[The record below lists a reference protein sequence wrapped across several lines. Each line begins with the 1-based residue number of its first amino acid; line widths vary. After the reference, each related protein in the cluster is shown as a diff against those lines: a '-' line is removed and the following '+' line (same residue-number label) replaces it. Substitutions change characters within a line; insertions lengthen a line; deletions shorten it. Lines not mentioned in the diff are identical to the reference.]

1 MKLKYILAAGV
12 VALLAGCDESRFL
25 DTKPQGTLN
34 DDLLSSAEGVELLVT
49 SAYAGLKG
57 PNRDMHWVPMTNW
70 TYGEVRSDNAYK
82 GGGGVNDGD
91 FCTLL
96 ETFKIDA
103 TWANADEKWFQLY
116 CCLQRCNSALRVMNT
131 LDENT
136 LPVLK
141 SRKAEMKVIRA
152 HFFFE
157 LVRLFKQVPYFDE
170 NVDIDD
176 YKYIPNNQFT
186 REELLGKIAQEFL
199 DAANDLPD
207 TQSQIGRITKN
218 IAYAYAAKAKLYQ
231 AYQQD
236 ENNQVIAVDKQLL
249 AEVAALCD
257 KVGAQG
263 KAYDL
268 LNDFQK
274 LDQLEYENGVE
285 SVFAVQ
291 YSMDDETEGAGNINW
306 SNLLNA
312 PKGPYGGDGFFL
324 PSQNLINAYK
334 TDAYGLPLFDTFNNS
349 DYGTY
354 EGNELTNVEATVDP
368 RLDFVTGRPGITW
381 KTYTVEP
388 CKANWIRNSGEY
400 GFNCTKRFYI
410 SPESEDMFQGW
421 PWGASHLNW
430 QIIRY
435 ADVLLWK
442 AEALIE
448 IGEAAGL
455 EGGCQFGA
463 EDRGEFQAPLLHHVP
478 HLLHLSGPRLSLG
491 RALYLPQVW
500 EDLRGVEPHH
510 RLLPPCP
517 ELERRQG
524 PGVQG
529 PAGVPGGELPA
540 GGPPPLRPGCCD
552 GARSRH
558 RAQHTGG
565 VGRGRPVPL
574 HHQDLPQL
582 QHRRAG
588 AGEGGPRQRWHTGVS
603 GPADGDHPHQRQRDG
618 VCGHRSG

>member
-1 MKLKYILAAGV
+1 MKLKYIFAVGV
-12 VALLAGCDESRFL
+12 MALLASCDESRFL
-25 DTKPQGTLN
+25 DIKPQGILN
-34 DDLLSSAEGVELLVT
+34 DDLLSSADGVELLVT

-103 TWANADEKWFQLY
+103 TWGNADEKWFQLY

-131 LDENT
+131 LDENA
-136 LPVLK
+136 LPMIK

-170 NVDIDD
+170 NVENDD

-207 TQSQIGRITKN
+207 TQSQVGRVTKN
-218 IAYAYAAKAKLYQ
+218 IAYAYAAKARLYQ
-231 AYQQD
+231 AYRQD
-236 ENNQVIAVDKQLL
+236 DNNQVVAIDKQLL
-249 AEVAALCD
+249 AEVVTLCD

-263 KAYDL
+263 KAYTL

-291 YSMDDETEGAGNINW
+291 YSMDDETDGAGNINW

-334 TDAYGLPLFDTFNNS
+334 TDNYGLPLFDTFNAD
-349 DYGTY
+349 DYGIY
-354 EGNELTNVEATVDP
+354 EGSELTNIDATVDP

-448 IGEAAGL
+448 IGEATGL
-455 EGGCQFGA
+455 EEARKIINRIRLRAKNSPYVKDFKHSEQDAANYLIGEYPAEGWSQDFARKALRWERRMEFAMEGDRFFDLVRWGIAAETMNSYISVEQNKRVYYRGA
-463 EDRGEFQAPLLHHVP
+463 RFVRGRDE
-478 HLLHLSGPRLSLG
+478 
-491 RALYLPQVW
+491 YLPIPNAQYNFSEGNYV
-500 EDLRGVEPHH
+500 
-510 RLLPPCP
+510 
-517 ELERRQG
+517 QN
-524 PGVQG
+524 PGYG
-529 PAGVPGGELPA
+529 KFN
-540 GGPPPLRPGCCD
+540 
-552 GARSRH
+552 
-558 RAQHTGG
+558 
-565 VGRGRPVPL
+565 
-574 HHQDLPQL
+574 
-582 QHRRAG
+582 
-588 AGEGGPRQRWHTGVS
+588 
-603 GPADGDHPHQRQRDG
+603 
-618 VCGHRSG
+618 

>member
-1 MKLKYILAAGV
+1 MKLKYIFAAGV
-12 VALLAGCDESRFL
+12 MALLASCNESRFL
-25 DTKPQGTLN
+25 DIKPQGTLN
-34 DDLLSSAEGVELLVT
+34 DDLLASADGVELLVT

-57 PNRDMHWVPMTNW
+57 PNREMHWVPMTNW

-103 TWANADEKWFQLY
+103 TWSNADEKWFQLY

-131 LDENT
+131 LDENS
-136 LPVLK
+136 LSILK

-170 NVDIDD
+170 NVENDD
-176 YKYIPNNQFT
+176 YKYIPNNQYT

-199 DAANDLPD
+199 DAADDLPD
-207 TQSQIGRITKN
+207 TQSQVGRITKN
-218 IAYAYAAKAKLYQ
+218 IAYAYAAKAILYQ

-236 ENNQVIAVDKQLL
+236 DNNQVVAIDKQLL
-249 AEVAALCD
+249 AEVVTLCD

-263 KAYDL
+263 KTYDL

-291 YSMDDETEGAGNINW
+291 YSMDDETDGAGNINW

-334 TDAYGLPLFDTFNNS
+334 TDTYGLPLFDTFNTD
-349 DYGTY
+349 DYGIY
-354 EGNELTNVEATVDP
+354 EGSELTNVDATVDP

-381 KTYTVEP
+381 KTYTAEP
-388 CKANWIRNSGEY
+388 CKANWVRNSGEY

-410 SPESEDMFQGW
+410 SPESDEMFQGW
-421 PWGASHLNW
+421 PWGASRSQL
-430 QIIRY
+430 
-435 ADVLLWK
+435 ADYPLCRRVVV
-442 AEALIE
+442 
-448 IGEAAGL
+448 
-455 EGGCQFGA
+455 EG
-463 EDRGEFQAPLLHHVP
+463 
-478 HLLHLSGPRLSLG
+478 
-491 RALYLPQVW
+491 
-500 EDLRGVEPHH
+500 
-510 RLLPPCP
+510 
-517 ELERRQG
+517 
-524 PGVQG
+524 
-529 PAGVPGGELPA
+529 
-540 GGPPPLRPGCCD
+540 
-552 GARSRH
+552 
-558 RAQHTGG
+558 
-565 VGRGRPVPL
+565 
-574 HHQDLPQL
+574 
-582 QHRRAG
+582 
-588 AGEGGPRQRWHTGVS
+588 
-603 GPADGDHPHQRQRDG
+603 
-618 VCGHRSG
+618 

>member
-231 AYQQD
+231 AYARLEGYTLMVLIILLICKVQLAFQNP
-236 ENNQVIAVDKQLL
+236 EIRMRSQVSPVNSFVITGQMVAQGAVMSILSWGILTVMGMVIFREQLGKVPEKTLLLLALAGFCLMLVCIAVAEILAILIKKAEIIDMAANFVTLGICFLSGIFVPLELLGEGVKKAAQVTPTYWYAKAVDDIFGLTSFTGEKLRPVFMSLGILL
-249 AEVAALCD
+249 AFAAALLA
-257 KVGAQG
+257 VAF
-263 KAYDL
+263 L
-268 LNDFQK
+268 L
-274 LDQLEYENGVE
+274 
-285 SVFAVQ
+285 A
-291 YSMDDETEGAGNINW
+291 
-306 SNLLNA
+306 
-312 PKGPYGGDGFFL
+312 
-324 PSQNLINAYK
+324 
-334 TDAYGLPLFDTFNNS
+334 
-349 DYGTY
+349 
-354 EGNELTNVEATVDP
+354 
-368 RLDFVTGRPGITW
+368 
-381 KTYTVEP
+381 
-388 CKANWIRNSGEY
+388 
-400 GFNCTKRFYI
+400 
-410 SPESEDMFQGW
+410 
-421 PWGASHLNW
+421 
-430 QIIRY
+430 RY
-435 ADVLLWK
+435 RS
-442 AEALIE
+442 
-448 IGEAAGL
+448 
-455 EGGCQFGA
+455 
-463 EDRGEFQAPLLHHVP
+463 RGEE
-478 HLLHLSGPRLSLG
+478 S
-491 RALYLPQVW
+491 Y
-500 EDLRGVEPHH
+500 
-510 RLLPPCP
+510 
-517 ELERRQG
+517 
-524 PGVQG
+524 
-529 PAGVPGGELPA
+529 
-540 GGPPPLRPGCCD
+540 
-552 GARSRH
+552 
-558 RAQHTGG
+558 
-565 VGRGRPVPL
+565 
-574 HHQDLPQL
+574 
-582 QHRRAG
+582 
-588 AGEGGPRQRWHTGVS
+588 
-603 GPADGDHPHQRQRDG
+603 
-618 VCGHRSG
+618 

>member
-1 MKLKYILAAGV
+1 MKLKYIFAAGV
-12 VALLAGCDESRFL
+12 MALLASCNESRFL
-25 DTKPQGTLN
+25 DIKPQGTLN
-34 DDLLSSAEGVELLVT
+34 DDLLASADGVELLVT

-57 PNRDMHWVPMTNW
+57 PNREMHWVPMTNW

-103 TWANADEKWFQLY
+103 TWSNADEKWFQLY

-131 LDENT
+131 LDENS
-136 LPVLK
+136 LSILK

-170 NVDIDD
+170 NVENDD
-176 YKYIPNNQFT
+176 YKYIPNNQYT

-199 DAANDLPD
+199 DAADDLPD
-207 TQSQIGRITKN
+207 TQPQVGRITKN
-218 IAYAYAAKAKLYQ
+218 IAYAYAAKAILYQ

-236 ENNQVIAVDKQLL
+236 DNNQVVAIDKQLL
-249 AEVAALCD
+249 AEVVTLCD

-263 KAYDL
+263 KTYDL

-291 YSMDDETEGAGNINW
+291 YSMNDETDGAGNINW

-334 TDAYGLPLFDTFNNS
+334 TDTYGLPLFDTFNTD
-349 DYGTY
+349 DYGIY
-354 EGNELTNVEATVDP
+354 EGSELTNVDATVDP

-381 KTYTVEP
+381 KTYTAEP
-388 CKANWIRNSGEY
+388 CKANWVRNSGEY

-410 SPESEDMFQGW
+410 SPESDEMFQGW

-435 ADVLLWK
+435 ADVLLMYAEAVWRAHEVPSPEALEYVNQVRRRGFGVDIK
-442 AEALIE
+442 TPNEAVDLKMMDGDKFAEALLAE
-448 IGEAAGL
+448 RSFEL
-455 EGGCQFGA
+455 CFEG
-463 EDRGEFQAPLLHHVP
+463 
-478 HLLHLSGPRLSLG
+478 
-491 RALYLPQVW
+491 
-500 EDLRGVEPHH
+500 
-510 RLLPPCP
+510 
-517 ELERRQG
+517 
-524 PGVQG
+524 
-529 PAGVPGGELPA
+529 
-540 GGPPPLRPGCCD
+540 
-552 GARSRH
+552 
-558 RAQHTGG
+558 
-565 VGRGRPVPL
+565 
-574 HHQDLPQL
+574 
-582 QHRRAG
+582 
-588 AGEGGPRQRWHTGVS
+588 QRWYDLVRFGKLEEGVKKLAKYS
-603 GPADGDHPHQRQRDG
+603 SVATSQAQNFQPKHVIFPIPQDVIDASNGKIEQNPLWK
-618 VCGHRSG
+618 